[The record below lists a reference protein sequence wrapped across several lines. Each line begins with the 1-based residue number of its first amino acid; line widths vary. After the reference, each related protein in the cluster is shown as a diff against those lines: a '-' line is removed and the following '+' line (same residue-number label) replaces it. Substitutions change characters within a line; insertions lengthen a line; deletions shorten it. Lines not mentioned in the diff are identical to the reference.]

1 MRFFLHICKIYRIFA
16 HFLCYMTRIVRNMAS
31 LSLLQIANYLIPL
44 LVLPVVSRV
53 LGATLFGSVGYAQNI
68 VTYLTLLVNYG
79 FEYSATRQ
87 IALAGD
93 DLPRKRQLFWAVITA
108 KACLLVLSFALL
120 ALLPLFLDRVAC
132 DPRLYIYTAL
142 TNIGIVLFPT
152 WFLQGEQKMDAMA
165 WANFF
170 GKLLG
175 AVLVISLVR
184 EAATYRWYPLLL
196 SLASI
201 AVGVGTL
208 VYVVRRY
215 RIGGYVYAREVMRE
229 VLVAGWPIFLNNVFV
244 SLYTTVNM
252 TLLGGFVTDETLG
265 YFSAAQRLIVALN
278 MVVVLPVSTALYPEI
293 SRRFEASKADG
304 SRFLR
309 RVLLWAALAAIAV
322 SVLTYICAPLVVRI
336 IYGHG
341 FEPAGIILRWLS
353 PLPLLVMVA
362 TLLTVQ
368 GLYGMGLHR
377 WAPWV
382 GAILATI
389 CISLN
394 LLLLPCLGVKAVC
407 ISWNI
412 AEMMECIIVGLIL
425 LTKGRQ
431 LCST

>member
-1 MRFFLHICKIYRIFA
+1 
-16 HFLCYMTRIVRNMAS
+16 MTRIVRNMAS

-93 DLPRKRQLFWAVITA
+93 DLPRKRRLFWAVITA
-108 KACLLVLSFALL
+108 KTCLLALSFALL
-120 ALLPLFLDRVAC
+120 ALLPLFIDRVAC
-132 DPRLYIYTAL
+132 DPRLYVYTAL
-142 TNIGIVLFPT
+142 TNIGVVLFPT
-152 WFLQGEQKMDAMA
+152 WFLQGEQKMDKMA

-184 EAATYRWYPLLL
+184 EASAYRWYPLLL

-201 AVGVGTL
+201 AVGAGTL
-208 VYVVRRY
+208 VYVVRKY
-215 RIGGYVYAREVMRE
+215 DIGGYVYARDAMRE
-229 VLVAGWPIFLNNVFV
+229 VLAAGWPIFLNNVFV

-252 TLLGGFVTDETLG
+252 TMLGGFATDETIG

-293 SRRFEASKADG
+293 SRRFEASKTDG
-304 SRFLR
+304 RRFLR
-309 RVLLWAALAAIAV
+309 RVLVWAGLAAMAV
-322 SVLTYICAPLVVRI
+322 SVLTYLCAPLAVRI
-336 IYGHG
+336 IYGQG
-341 FEPAGIILRWLS
+341 FEPSVSILRWLS

-382 GAILATI
+382 GAVLAAI

-394 LLLLPCLGVKAVC
+394 VLLLPHWGVRAVC
-407 ISWNI
+407 VSWNV
-412 AEMMECIIVGLIL
+412 AEVMECIIVGLIVL
-425 LTKGRQ
+425 IQGRK